1 MPPIN
6 IIEHALERMNS
17 RGISETE
24 VIKTV
29 RSGKKEPAKNGRIKF
44 SLEFNVTDRE
54 KKKYYSKKLV
64 IVFADKFGAN
74 IDVISVYTKFY

>member
-44 SLEFNVTDRE
+44 SMEFNVTDRE
-54 KKKYYSKKLV
+54 KRNI
-64 IVFADKFGAN
+64 IVKN
-74 IDVISVYTKFY
+74 LL